1 MTQLRVVLIKP
12 SKYAIDGSVER
23 FKKGFLP
30 NATLYHIASMTPAQ
44 IGDVPVTVHLVDE
57 YVWTDLDYLRWLHHD
72 PEVITLLA
80 LVGVQSH
87 QFHRAL
93 DLAAYARHH
102 GVRHCV
108 IGGPHAMT
116 CDTSMLQDRGVSFAL
131 AEAELIWQQ
140 ILDDALKGELQPL
153 YGQNQRWVEQ
163 LPGTVINPPSAA
175 DLARYTVPMLGL
187 YPVRGCPYQCNFCSV
202 IKISGRRVRSPSIES
217 TLESLRRAKRGGVE
231 MIIFVS
237 DNFNK
242 FPDVRVLLQA
252 MTDER
257 LGLPFFCQC
266 DTQIAK
272 DPDLVALLGRAGCL
286 EMFVGVESFNRKTL
300 KAAGKHHNH
309 PEHYAEII
317 RLCNQAE
324 IRPHFSN
331 IIGFPNDD
339 EEEIRHHL
347 DVLKSLRPT
356 VASFFILTPIP
367 GTEQYDDFR
376 KAGLITERNLDRF
389 DATCPTWSHPLLSPK
404 RLDDLLYQ
412 CYISYYGF
420 LLKTRGLSIAEQRQ
434 AVYYRCIAAQR
445 MHPMAGGVDQ
455 LRLDSAAD
463 YAALRRAVYDI
474 DLAPLPDSLSLSA
487 GEEALNRRIKLPR
500 SAPRPVEHATL

>member
-1 MTQLRVVLIKP
+1 MTQLRVVLVKP
-12 SKYAIDGSVER
+12 SKYAVDGSVER

-30 NATLYHIASMTPAQ
+30 NATLYHIASLTPAR
-44 IGDVPVTVHLVDE
+44 IGDVPVTVHTVDE

-72 PEVITLLA
+72 PDAITLVA

-116 CDTSMLQDRGVSFAL
+116 CDTSLLQGRGVSFAL

-140 ILDDALKGELQPL
+140 ILDDALAGELQPL
-153 YGQNQRWVEQ
+153 YGRNQRWAEQ
-163 LPGTVINPPSAA
+163 LPSTVINPPSAV
-175 DLARYTVPMLGL
+175 DLARYAVPMLGL

-202 IKISGRRVRSPSIES
+202 IKISGRQVRSPSIES
-217 TLESLRRAKRGGVE
+217 TLESLRRAKGGGVE
-231 MIIFVS
+231 MIIFTS

-242 FPDVRVLLQA
+242 FPTVRVLLQA
-252 MTDER
+252 IIDER

-272 DPDLVALLGRAGCL
+272 DPDLVALMGRAGCL

-309 PEHYAEII
+309 PEQYFEII
-317 RLCNQAE
+317 RLCNQAA
-324 IRPHFSN
+324 IRPHFSS
-331 IIGFPNDD
+331 IVGFPDD
-339 EEEIRHHL
+339 GEAEIRRHL
-347 DVLKSLRPT
+347 DILKGMRPT
-356 VASFFILTPIP
+356 LTSFFAMTPIP

-389 DATCPTWSHPLLSPK
+389 DTTCATWSHPILSPE
-404 RLDDLLYQ
+404 RLVDLLYH
-412 CYISYYGF
+412 CYVSYYGF
-420 LLKTRGLSIAEQRQ
+420 LLKTGGLSNDEQRM
-434 AVYYRCIAAQR
+434 AVYYRHMAAQR
-445 MHPMAGGVDQ
+445 MHPLSGGFDRM
-455 LRLDSAAD
+455 RLDTASD
-463 YAALRRAVYDI
+463 FTALRRATYDI
-474 DLAPLPDSLSLSA
+474 DLVPLPDSLSLSA
-487 GEEALNRRIKLPR
+487 NDEALNRRIDWR
-500 SAPRPVEHATL
+500 VQRPVEHATP